1 MFEYLVLSY
10 HTIGIYEILIIQ
22 ESNGEVLT
30 IKIDEYEQEQ
40 TEDPEYSRDGEII
53 H

>member
-1 MFEYLVLSY
+1 MFESLVLSY
-10 HTIGIYEILIIQ
+10 HTIGIYDILIIQ

-30 IKIDEYEQEQ
+30 IKIEEYEQER
-40 TEDPEYSRDGEII
+40 TEAPEYTRDGEII

>member
-10 HTIGIYEILIIQ
+10 HTVGIYDILIIQ
-22 ESNGEVLT
+22 ETNGEVLT
-30 IKIDEYEQEQ
+30 IKIEEYEPERAKA
-40 TEDPEYSRDGEII
+40 PEYLRDVEII